1 MKRFI
6 LQIAAVLA
14 LSACGSIRHAGSD
27 DSAQNFR
34 IGTYNVWR
42 SDIGKG
48 DYAWEVRKDRLAQSI
63 VDIDFDVFGIQEV
76 DYTIQKELPLLL
88 SKHKSPDYA
97 WYMFSPYSQDGIGD
111 KAQAILYKKDRY
123 ELVESH
129 NFWLSETPEIK
140 SYGWDEQEY
149 CRGGFCIVL
158 QDKKSGKKIFVM
170 HSHFPLGKEAKKRA
184 ADVIIAME
192 KKFNKE
198 GLPAFFL
205 GDLNNRPNTPGSQI
219 LRTHWTDSYLY
230 LPQESREGS
239 QATFNGHDVNRNMNT
254 TQRIDYVYFRNGA
267 TPLKYH
273 CSNKKYDGFWPSDHC
288 AVYVDMKIHK

>member
-1 MKRFI
+1 MKRLI

-14 LSACGSIRHAGSD
+14 LTACGSIRHAGSD

-48 DYAWEVRKDRLAQSI
+48 DYAWEVRKDRLARSI

-76 DYTIQKELPLLL
+76 DYTIQKELPQLL

-111 KAQAILYKKDRY
+111 KAQAVLYKKDRY

-158 QDKKSGKKIFVM
+158 KDKKSGKKIFVM
-170 HSHFPLGKEAKKRA
+170 HSHFPLGKEAKKRG

-192 KKFNKE
+192 KKFNKD

-205 GDLNNRPNTPGSQI
+205 GDLNNRPDTPGSQI

-230 LPQESREGS
+230 LPQECREGS
-239 QATFNGHDVNRNMNT
+239 QATFNGHDVNRDMNT
-254 TQRIDYVYFRNGA
+254 TQRIDYVYFRNGV

>member
-1 MKRFI
+1 MKRLI

-14 LSACGSIRHAGSD
+14 LTACGSIRHAGSD

-76 DYTIQKELPLLL
+76 DYTIQKELPQLL

-111 KAQAILYKKDRY
+111 KAQAVLYKKDRY
-123 ELVESH
+123 ELVEGH

-158 QDKKSGKKIFVM
+158 KDKKSGKKIFVM
-170 HSHFPLGKEAKKRA
+170 HSHFPLGKEAKKRG

-192 KKFNKE
+192 KKFNKD

-205 GDLNNRPNTPGSQI
+205 GDLNNRPDTPGSQR

-230 LPQESREGS
+230 LPQECREGS
-239 QATFNGHDVNRNMNT
+239 QATFNGHDVNRDMNT
-254 TQRIDYVYFRNGA
+254 TQRIDYVYFRNGV